1 MDHKEQKKHR
11 NNLGKKAGIVGIVA
25 NMILAVGKLLVGIIA
40 ASVSIT
46 ADALNN
52 LMDAASSIV
61 TLIGF
66 KLAEKPADEEHP
78 FGHARSEYLAGLVVA
93 MMIFVIG
100 YELVI
105 SSVKKILHP
114 SEVNFSL
121 AVAVVLLMSVGV
133 KFALSVYYKKI
144 GNEIAS
150 TTLIAASVDSRNDVI
165 MTSAVFASSVIEYF
179 VKVKIDGYTGL
190 AVAVFIVYSGI
201 KLAKET
207 MSPLL
212 GEGINEELKETLED
226 YILSCPK
233 VVGCHDL
240 IVHDYGPN
248 HRFASIHVEMDKNE
262 DPLVCHELIDDMEQE
277 CMKSH
282 GVHLVIHYDPIV
294 TDDPEAER
302 LRQLVI
308 TILKV
313 KDERLSIHDFRMVQG
328 QGHENLIFDI
338 LLPLDLKGQEKNIQ
352 KSIET
357 ALNTI
362 EPKTYYTK
370 ITFDTAFVH
379 RGNDNVKKSHIT

>member
-1 MDHKEQKKHR
+1 MNYKEQAKER
-11 NNLGKKAGIVGIVA
+11 NDIGKKAGTVGIITNA
-25 NMILAVGKLLVGIIA
+25 CLALGKLLVGILTS
-40 ASVSIT
+40 SVSIT

-105 SSVKKILHP
+105 SSVKKIFQP
-114 SEVNFSL
+114 SEVSFSM
-121 AVAVVLLMSVGV
+121 AVAVVLVGSILV
-133 KFALSVYYKKI
+133 KCWLAFYYGKVGRKI
-144 GNEIAS
+144 SS
-150 TTLIAASVDSRNDVI
+150 TTLLAASADSRNDVI
-165 MTSAVFASSVIEYF
+165 MTGAVFIAAVIEHF
-179 VKVKIDGYTGL
+179 LKIQIDGYIGL
-190 AVAVFIVYSGI
+190 AVAIFIVYSGI
-201 KLAKET
+201 KLARET

-212 GEGINEELKETLED
+212 GEGINEELKDTLED

-294 TDDPEAER
+294 TDDPEVER
-302 LRQLVI
+302 LKQSVI
-308 TILKV
+308 AILHV
-313 KDERLSIHDFRMVQG
+313 KDERISIHDFRMVQG
-328 QGHENLIFDI
+328 QGHENLIFDV
-338 LLPLDLKGQEKNIQ
+338 LLPLDLKGEEKNIQ
-352 KSIET
+352 KSIEH

-379 RGNDNVKKSHIT
+379 N

>member
-121 AVAVVLLMSVGV
+121 AVAIVLLMSVGV

-282 GVHLVIHYDPIV
+282 GVHLVIHYDPVV

-328 QGHENLIFDI
+328 QGHENLIFDV

-379 RGNDNVKKSHIT
+379 N

>member
-1 MDHKEQKKHR
+1 MNHKEQEKHR
-11 NNLGKKAGIVGIVA
+11 NHLGKKAGTVGIVT
-25 NMILAVGKLLVGIIA
+25 NLSLALGKLMVGILA

-93 MMIFVIG
+93 MMIFVVG
-100 YELVI
+100 YELVF
-105 SSVKKILHP
+105 SSIKKIFNP
-114 SEVNFSL
+114 SEVNFSG
-121 AVAVVLLMSVGV
+121 AVAIILVASVIV
-133 KFALSVYYKKI
+133 KFVLSVYYKKI
-144 GNEIAS
+144 GQEIAS
-150 TTLIAASVDSRNDVI
+150 TTLMAASIDSRNDVV
-165 MTSAVFASSVIEYF
+165 MTTAVFLASIIEYYTKF
-179 VKVKIDGYTGL
+179 KIDGYIGL

-212 GEGINEELKETLED
+212 GEGINEELKDTLED

-308 TILKV
+308 TILHV
-313 KDERLSIHDFRMVQG
+313 RDERLSIHDFRMVQG
-328 QGHENLIFDI
+328 QGHENLIFDV
-338 LLPLDLKGQEKNIQ
+338 LLPIDLKGQEKSIQ

-379 RGNDNVKKSHIT
+379 S

>member
-282 GVHLVIHYDPIV
+282 GVHLVIHYDPVV

-328 QGHENLIFDI
+328 QGHENLIFDV

-379 RGNDNVKKSHIT
+379 N

>member
-1 MDHKEQKKHR
+1 MNYKEEIKQR
-11 NNLGKKAGIVGIVA
+11 NDRGKKAGTVGVVTNTCLALGKLTVGI
-25 NMILAVGKLLVGIIA
+25 LA

-100 YELVI
+100 YELLF
-105 SSVKKILHP
+105 SSIKKIIHP
-114 SEVNFSL
+114 AGVSFSL
-121 AVAVVLLMSVGV
+121 AVVVVLTGSIVVKCWLAFYYSKVG
-133 KFALSVYYKKI
+133 K
-144 GNEIAS
+144 EISS
-150 TTLIAASVDSRNDVI
+150 TTLIAASADSRNDVV
-165 MTSAVFASSVIEYF
+165 MTTAVFAAALIENFFSVQM
-179 VKVKIDGYTGL
+179 DGYIGL
-190 AVAVFIVYSGI
+190 AVAVFILYSGV

-212 GEGINEELKETLED
+212 GEGINEELKDTLED

-233 VVGCHDL
+233 VIGCHDL

-248 HRFASIHVEMDKNE
+248 HRFASLHVEMDKNE
-262 DPLVCHELIDDMEQE
+262 DPLVCHELIDDMEEE

-282 GVHLVIHYDPIV
+282 GVHLVIHYDPV
-294 TDDPEAER
+294 VMDDPEAER

-308 TILKV
+308 TILRV
-313 KDERLSIHDFRMVQG
+313 RDERLSIHDFRMVQG
-328 QGHENLIFDI
+328 QGHENLIFDV
-338 LLPLDLKGQEKNIQ
+338 LLPLDLKGQEKSIKNA
-352 KSIET
+352 IET

-370 ITFDTAFVH
+370 ITFDTAYVH
-379 RGNDNVKKSHIT
+379 N